1 MLPRQRDE
9 RERAN
14 NEGAGAGERCWVSTP
29 HPSGPHHLRFLSP
42 WALPLQSPVTC
53 GNGQAPLWAPGRL
66 PESLHSRVEPEG
78 WSPSPHTQPSFH
90 HLPFIQ
96 RLAYPNFF
104 FFFLLPLQWKAL
116 HAQPNKVLRPP
127 HPLLPQIPA
136 KKKKEGR
143 LKPGTHLAKGTL
155 VNKKVTHHELQVT
168 PRVILNPLPGDLAQ
182 AEFDF
187 MNCEVAMLKVCKLD
201 INWTQKTGGAEWFS
215 F

>member
-1 MLPRQRDE
+1 MLSVRTASLQPPFIC
-9 RERAN
+9 
-14 NEGAGAGERCWVSTP
+14 GFC
-29 HPSGPHHLRFLSP
+29 
-42 WALPLQSPVTC
+42 LPGIALQSAVTC
-53 GNGQAPLWAPGRL
+53 GNSQAPLRAPGRL
-66 PESLHSRVEPEG
+66 PEPLRSQAEPKG
-78 WSPSPHTQPSFH
+78 WSPSPHTQPSFQ

-104 FFFLLPLQWKAL
+104 FFCCLCNEKLSTRSLIKFYAYHTPIPKL
-116 HAQPNKVLRPP
+116 
-127 HPLLPQIPA
+127 PA
-136 KKKKEGR
+136 KKKREGR
-143 LKPGTHLAKGTL
+143 LKAGTHLAKGTL

-168 PRVILNPLPGDLAQ
+168 PPVILNPLPGDLAQ

>member
-1 MLPRQRDE
+1 MGYWLEVPK
-9 RERAN
+9 AN
-14 NEGAGAGERCWVSTP
+14 GWKWIRCWEQG
-29 HPSGPHHLRFLSP
+29 HRSGWERLNVHTASLQPLPLRFLSP
-42 WALPLQSPVTC
+42 RRAQLPAEIVRLRLEHQAGSRSPYV
-53 GNGQAPLWAPGRL
+53 G
-66 PESLHSRVEPEG
+66 RVEPEV
-78 WSPSPHTQPSFH
+78 WSSSPRTQSSFH

-96 RLAYPNFF
+96 RLAYPI

-116 HAQPNKVLRPP
+116 HAQPNKVLCPP
-127 HPLLPQIPA
+127 HPRPQIPA

-168 PRVILNPLPGDLAQ
+168 PPVILNPLPGDLAQ

>member
-1 MLPRQRDE
+1 MNVNALTTRLQEWVRDAECPRRIPPAPTICGFCLPGPYPC
-9 RERAN
+9 RA
-14 NEGAGAGERCWVSTP
+14 
-29 HPSGPHHLRFLSP
+29 
-42 WALPLQSPVTC
+42 
-53 GNGQAPLWAPGRL
+53 RL
-66 PESLHSRVEPEG
+66 PAETARLRCEHQAVSRSPYIAEWSRRVDPLAPIHS
-78 WSPSPHTQPSFH
+78 
-90 HLPFIQ
+90 LPFTTF
-96 RLAYPNFF
+96 RLYKDWLIPIF

-143 LKPGTHLAKGTL
+143 LKSGTHLAKGTL